1 VSEDA
6 ELVERIR
13 NGATDEFA
21 ELVRRHQARVFGIVH
36 RYERDL
42 QRVEDLAQETFV
54 KAWRALAQFDGRA
67 PFEHWLS
74 RIAVRTALDHIRREK
89 RHRNEVALDD
99 LGEDVLDWLR
109 SEGDDGELDARNAGE
124 VLHLA
129 LRQLPPTDR
138 AVLIQQELEG
148 RSCKEIAANLGTSVI
163 AVRVRAVRARARLK
177 RALENIGAGK

>member
-1 VSEDA
+1 M
-6 ELVERIR
+6 
-13 NGATDEFA
+13 
-21 ELVRRHQARVFGIVH
+21 
-36 RYERDL
+36 
-42 QRVEDLAQETFV
+42 
-54 KAWRALAQFDGRA
+54 
-67 PFEHWLS
+67 
-74 RIAVRTALDHIRREK
+74 IAVRTALDHIRREK
-89 RHRNEVALDD
+89 LHRNEVALDD

-148 RSCKEIAANLGTSVI
+148 CSCKEIAANLGTSVI